1 MSIRL
6 RLIVSCTSLVVLTLG
21 LPSPSAAQ
29 TFISPFLGYDFG
41 DDSRCPEIA
50 GCEDKNLNI
59 GAGIGSMGPLFGLEL
74 EFSYAKDF
82 FGAAP
87 GFSSSVLTVMSDVI
101 IGPEIGPV
109 RPYATGG
116 LGLIKSHVSFDATS
130 LLDTSNNDFGWN
142 LGGGVMVFFGENIGV
157 RGDIRHFHSFQDL
170 DLLGFS
176 LSDTKLDFG
185 RASGSLVFRF

>member
-21 LPSPSAAQ
+21 LPSPTSAQ
-29 TFISPFLGYDFG
+29 TFISPLLGYDFG
-41 DDSRCPEIA
+41 DDSRCPEIT

-87 GFSSSVLTVMSDVI
+87 GFSSSVLTVMTDLIV
-101 IGPEIGPV
+101 GPEIGPV

-142 LGGGVMVFFGENIGV
+142 LGGGLMVFFGENVGV
-157 RGDIRHFHSFQDL
+157 RGDIRHFHSFQHL
-170 DLLGFS
+170 EFLGVA

>member
-1 MSIRL
+1 MPIRF
-6 RLIVSCTSLVVLTLG
+6 RLIVFCTALVVLTLG
-21 LPSPSAAQ
+21 LPAPLAAQ
-29 TFISPFLGYDFG
+29 SFISPLLGYDFG
-41 DDSRCPEIA
+41 DDSSCPAIT

-87 GFSSSVLTVMSDVI
+87 GFSSSVLTVMSDLIV
-101 IGPEIGPV
+101 GPQIGPV
-109 RPYATGG
+109 RPYGTGG
-116 LGLIKSHVSFDATS
+116 VGLIKSHVSATPTS
-130 LLDTSNNDFGWN
+130 LLDSSNSDFGWN
-142 LGGGVMVFFGENIGV
+142 IGGGVMVFLGENIGV

-170 DLLGFS
+170 EILGFP

-185 RASGSLVFRF
+185 RASAALVFRF

>member
-21 LPSPSAAQ
+21 LPTPTSAQ
-29 TFISPFLGYDFG
+29 TFVSPLLGYDFG
-41 DDSRCPEIA
+41 DDSRCPEIT

-59 GAGIGSMGPLFGLEL
+59 GAAIGSMGPLFGLDL
-74 EFSYAKDF
+74 I
-82 FGAAP
+82 
-87 GFSSSVLTVMSDVI
+87 V
-101 IGPEIGPV
+101 GPEIGPL

-116 LGLIKSHVSFDATS
+116 IGLIKSHVNFDAAS
-130 LLDTSNNDFGWN
+130 LLDASNNDFGWN
-142 LGGGVMVFFGENIGV
+142 FGGGLMVFFGETVGV

-170 DLLGFS
+170 DFLGFS